1 MDMMW
6 SLARLPYGDKWRRG
20 RKLLHAHVH
29 QGVVHQYYPIQLAS
43 ARRFAQHILSVKP
56 DKEALAKAVRAN
68 FGRTIIKIVYGVDAP
83 NAESEYISLPE
94 KVLVH
99 TVQGG
104 APGRWFVD
112 SWPIREWADAG
123 ECQSATHAVNV
134 VKYVPAWLPG
144 VRFQDYAKRA
154 REDSRR
160 LRDKPI
166 ADVVAEMV
174 CCFTTALS

>member
-1 MDMMW
+1 MDMLW

-29 QGVVHQYYPIQLAS
+29 QGVVHRYHPIQLAS
-43 ARRFAQHILSVKP
+43 ARRFAQDILSIKP

-83 NAESEYISLPE
+83 DMESEYISLPE

-112 SWPIREWADAG
+112 SWPIRA
-123 ECQSATHAVNV
+123 
-134 VKYVPAWLPG
+134 
-144 VRFQDYAKRA
+144 
-154 REDSRR
+154 
-160 LRDKPI
+160 
-166 ADVVAEMV
+166 
-174 CCFTTALS
+174 